1 LIESNKKQKQKQ
13 KQKQK
18 KKQKKNQKKKKKK
31 KKNQKKKK
39 KKKQKKKKNQKKKK
53 KKKKQKQKQKKKKN
67 KHDGRKSNDGADL
80 YCLRLLFAPEV
91 GCFAQRKFAFLAL
104 WAPRCL
110 PGRFEGRRPPWSL
123 EVALRP
129 PWNFWP
135 SHLVNPKPQASVVGG
150 FLGWQITS
158 FLGGKSSNQIGS
170 SSAPENY
177 WRVI

>member
-18 KKQKKNQKKKKKK
+18 KKK

-39 KKKQKKKKNQKKKK
+39 KKQKQKKKKKQQQKQ
-53 KKKKQKQKQKKKKN
+53 KKKKQKQEQKKKKN